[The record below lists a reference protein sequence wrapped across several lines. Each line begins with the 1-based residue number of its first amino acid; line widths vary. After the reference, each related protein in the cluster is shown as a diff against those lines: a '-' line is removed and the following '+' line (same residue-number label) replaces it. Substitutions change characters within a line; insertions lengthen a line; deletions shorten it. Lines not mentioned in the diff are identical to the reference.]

1 MNRTMKRNLEKE
13 QRKQMAKPLGQKLS
27 PSQRKFAE
35 KIEQDLIK
43 QGEMIGH
50 LKGLAEASDIF
61 QERLLNVVA
70 KIDGIGPKRLIQ
82 IAIGLGFTEIA
93 EELEKKNEKKEN

>member
-1 MNRTMKRNLEKE
+1 MSMNRKVKRQLEKE
-13 QRKQMAKPLGQKLS
+13 QRKQMAKPLGQRLS
-27 PSQRKFAE
+27 PSQRKLAE

-50 LKGLAEASDIF
+50 LKGLDEASQIYR
-61 QERLLNVVA
+61 ERLLNIVA

-93 EELEKKNEKKEN
+93 EELEKKS